1 MVVGDDRTNRY
12 LGKVQ
17 EIMLAVQVNSIY
29 DKEQI
34 LEMEICECG
43 AKSVAQAIEIF
54 GDTALPY
61 KKAKKLV
68 TECEKSCCRA
78 ALLRL
83 FDMSYFG
90 TFDYE
95 EIERLIQLRHD
106 KLGEI
111 LERMKT
117 GR

>member
-1 MVVGDDRTNRY
+1 MATKEEV
-12 LGKVQ
+12 
-17 EIMLAVQVNSIY
+17 LA
-29 DKEQI
+29 
-34 LEMEICECG
+34 LEICECG
-43 AKSVAQAIEIF
+43 CKSVADAIKIF
-54 GDTALPY
+54 QETDLPY

-68 TECEKSCCRA
+68 TECDKSCCRA

-83 FDMSYFG
+83 FDMAYFG
-90 TFDYE
+90 KFDYD

-106 KLGEI
+106 KLGEL

>member
-1 MVVGDDRTNRY
+1 MAT
-12 LGKVQ
+12 KE
-17 EIMLAVQVNSIY
+17 EILS
-29 DKEQI
+29 
-34 LEMEICECG
+34 LEICECG
-43 AKSVAQAIEIF
+43 GKSVAEAIEIF
-54 GDTALPY
+54 QQTSLPY

-68 TECEKSCCRA
+68 TECDKSCCRA

-90 TFDYE
+90 KFDYD

>member
-1 MVVGDDRTNRY
+1 MATVEEV
-12 LGKVQ
+12 
-17 EIMLAVQVNSIY
+17 LA
-29 DKEQI
+29 
-34 LEMEICECG
+34 LEICECG
-43 AKSVAQAIEIF
+43 GKSVAEAIHIF
-54 GDTALPY
+54 QQTSLPY

-68 TECEKSCCRA
+68 TECDKSCCRA

-83 FDMSYFG
+83 FDMTYFG
-90 TFDYE
+90 KFDYD

>member
-1 MVVGDDRTNRY
+1 MMATKEDV
-12 LGKVQ
+12 
-17 EIMLAVQVNSIY
+17 LA
-29 DKEQI
+29 
-34 LEMEICECG
+34 LEICECG
-43 AKSVAQAIEIF
+43 NKNVADAIKIF
-54 GDTALPY
+54 QETSLPY

-90 TFDYE
+90 NFDYD

>member
-1 MVVGDDRTNRY
+1 MASKEEV
-12 LGKVQ
+12 
-17 EIMLAVQVNSIY
+17 LA
-29 DKEQI
+29 
-34 LEMEICECG
+34 LEICECG
-43 AKSVAQAIEIF
+43 AKSVADAIAIF
-54 GDTALPY
+54 QETSLPY

-68 TECEKSCCRA
+68 TECDKSCCRA

-83 FDMSYFG
+83 FEMSYFG
-90 TFDYE
+90 TFDYD
-95 EIERLIQLRHD
+95 EIERLIRLRHD